1 MNLLI
6 PKKYVKDIFAIDYK
20 ELKQVGYQLV
30 IFDLD
35 NTIGDIKTLVCEK
48 RISDFLNQIKKEIPI
63 IIASNSHKK
72 RVLTFCKNI
81 HCDKY
86 YFSLKPTSRVLRKIK
101 QKYNIEYDKMVIV
114 GDQLLTDIFLGNR
127 MGLLT
132 ILVDPKS
139 KEDLKVTKL
148 NRKIERIIKKKY
160 HLKEG
165 KYYL

>member
-6 PKKYVKDIFAIDYK
+6 PKKYVIDIFAIDYK
-20 ELKQVGYQLV
+20 KLKEVGYQLI

-35 NTIGDIKTLVCEK
+35 NTIGDVKTLICEK
-48 RISDFLNQIKKEIPI
+48 RISDFLNRINKEIPI

-72 RVLTFCKNI
+72 RVSTFCKNLN
-81 HCDKY
+81 CDKY
-86 YFSLKPTSRVLRKIK
+86 SFSLKPTSRVLRKIK

-139 KEDLKVTKL
+139 EEDLKVTKL
-148 NRKIERIIKKKY
+148 NRKIEMIIKKKY
-160 HLKEG
+160 HLKKGE
-165 KYYL
+165 YYS